1 MISHYDLLRQ
11 LYLTAP
17 VNVPLSPSINIAEG
31 TCTIEMETGANFHHA
46 AGGTHGAILFKLL
59 DDAAFFAANSVQKE
73 FFLLTLNFNINY
85 VRPAINGKLTAKGK
99 LKTVTRQYLTAEAE
113 VFNHQGKLCA
123 FGSGTFAVSKLLL
136 TEMNPKT
143 NH

>member
-1 MISHYDLLRQ
+1 MNSHYGLLRQ
-11 LYLTAP
+11 LYITAP
-17 VNVPLSPSINIAEG
+17 VNIPLNPSITISEG
-31 TCTIEMETGANFHHA
+31 ESTIEMETCIDFHHA
-46 AGGTHGAILFKLL
+46 AGGTHGAVLFKLL

-85 VRPAINGKLTAKGK
+85 VRPAISGKLTAKGK

-113 VFNHQGKLCA
+113 VFNAQGKLCA

-136 TEMNPKT
+136 SEMNPKT

>member
-1 MISHYDLLRQ
+1 MNPHYELLSR
-11 LYLTAP
+11 LYINAP
-17 VNVPLSPSINIAEG
+17 VNIPLNPSISIEEG
-31 TCTIEMETGANFHHA
+31 QCTIEMETGINFHHA

-85 VRPAINGKLTAKGK
+85 VRPAINGRLTAKGK
-99 LKTVTRQYLTAEAE
+99 LKTVTKQYLTAEAE

-123 FGSGTFAVSKLLL
+123 FGSGTFAVSKLMLS
-136 TEMNPKT
+136 EMNPKT
-143 NH
+143 NY